1 MKQIVTFDFD
11 NTLSRKDVQDYARSL
26 LSKGI
31 EVWILTSR
39 YDDLHR
45 HKYLHK
51 GTNDDLYSV
60 AYELGIPK
68 EKIRFTCMH
77 NKSEYLHG
85 TNVIWHLDDDYIEL
99 NAINRE
105 TSVKGISVIGF
116 SYKQKCNKLLNLQE

>member
-31 EVWILTSR
+31 EVWVVTSR

-45 HKYLHK
+45 DKYLHK
-51 GTNDDLYSV
+51 GTNDDIYSV
-60 AYELGIPK
+60 IDELGIPR
-68 EKIRFTCMH
+68 ERIRFTCMH
-77 NKSEYLHG
+77 NKYNYLDG

-99 NAINRE
+99 NMINRF
-105 TSVKGISVIGF
+105 TSTKGISVI
-116 SYKQKCNKLLNLQE
+116 SSNYKQKCDKLLFKK